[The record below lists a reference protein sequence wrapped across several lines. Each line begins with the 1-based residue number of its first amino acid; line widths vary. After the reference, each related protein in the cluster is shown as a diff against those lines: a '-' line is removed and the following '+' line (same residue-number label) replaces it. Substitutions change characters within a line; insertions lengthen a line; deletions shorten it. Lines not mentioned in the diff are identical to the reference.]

1 MEQAAGRNA
10 VFMAK
15 GIPQA
20 APAQHAI
27 APAAVLSATARALLE
42 GWTATAKED
51 AMRLT
56 TQADA
61 FVKHRMLLLLQLQ
74 KPSCVC

>member
-42 GWTATAKED
+42 GWTAIAKED

-56 TQADA
+56 T
-61 FVKHRMLLLLQLQ
+61 
-74 KPSCVC
+74 